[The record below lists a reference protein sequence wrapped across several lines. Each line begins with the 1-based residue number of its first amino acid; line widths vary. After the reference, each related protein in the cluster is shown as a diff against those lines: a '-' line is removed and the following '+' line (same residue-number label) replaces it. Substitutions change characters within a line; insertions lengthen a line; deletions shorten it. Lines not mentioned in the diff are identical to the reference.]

1 MHDFVALVRVCS
13 FLCFWMR
20 CAMAG
25 LHDSAAALQVAADG
39 VELMT
44 TWLLITEL
52 ECCWVWGLD
61 EA

>member
-1 MHDFVALVRVCS
+1 
-13 FLCFWMR
+13 
-20 CAMAG
+20 MAG
-25 LHDSAAALQVAADG
+25 LHDSAAALQVVADG

-44 TWLLITEL
+44 TWLLITAL